1 MCLPRPLSTNDF
13 LAITQKRTE
22 TIVPFRSIKR
32 TLIAALL
39 AVCASAQAQWP
50 AQPVRIIAPFP
61 PGGTIDQLARLFQP
75 HLQQALGQ
83 SIIIENR
90 AGASGSIGTGF
101 AAKSAADGYTWVMV
115 FDTHGVN
122 PSLIPNMPFDTQ
134 KDLAPL
140 MLLGKGAMVITAHSG
155 TPYKAFA
162 EVLQAA
168 RNKSG
173 AISYGTIGSGSLA
186 HLAMTQLGGQLKAE
200 WTHIG
205 YKGGGPLVSDGI
217 AGHVPVTMAT
227 YALWAPHIASGRLRA
242 LAVTSPKRMAQL
254 PEVPTMQELGAAGFE
269 AEAWWGMFAPVG
281 IAPAIMSRMHAE
293 MTKVMKLPVVQER
306 FNQMGIV
313 MSASSPDELGK
324 FLAGEVNR
332 WARVVRDNKI
342 QAGE

>member
-1 MCLPRPLSTNDF
+1 MRLPRALSTNDF
-13 LAITQKRTE
+13 PAIIHKRSE
-22 TIVPFRSIKR
+22 PIVPFRSIKR
-32 TLIAALL
+32 TLFAALL

-90 AGASGSIGTGF
+90 AGASGSIGTGI

-140 MLLGKGAMVITAHSG
+140 MLLGTGAMVATAHSS
-155 TPYKAFA
+155 TPYKIFGD
-162 EVLQAA
+162 VLQAA
-168 RNKSG
+168 RSKAG
-173 AISYGTIGSGSLA
+173 TVSYGSIGSGSLA

-200 WTHIG
+200 WTHIP

-242 LAVTSPKRMAQL
+242 LAVTSPKRMTQL
-254 PEVPTMQELGAAGFE
+254 PEVPTIAELGAPGFE
-269 AEAWWGMFAPVG
+269 AQAWWGMLGPAG
-281 IAPAIMSRMHAE
+281 IPQPIMARMHAE
-293 MTKVMKLPVVQER
+293 MAKVMKLPAVTER

-313 MSASSPDELGK
+313 MAASSPDELGK
-324 FLAGEVNR
+324 FIAGEVSR
-332 WARVVRDNKI
+332 WNKVVRDNKI

>member
-1 MCLPRPLSTNDF
+1 MAVTRTILETCVTINLIRRVFAAFLLALST
-13 LAITQKRTE
+13 
-22 TIVPFRSIKR
+22 
-32 TLIAALL
+32 
-39 AVCASAQAQWP
+39 AVHAQWP
-50 AQPVRIIAPFP
+50 AQPIRIIAPFP
-61 PGGTIDQLARLFQP
+61 PGGTIDQIARLIQP

-90 AGASGSIGTGF
+90 AGASGSIGT
-101 AAKSAADGYTWVMV
+101 ALVAKSAPDGYTWVMV

-140 MLLGKGAMVITAHSG
+140 MLLGTGAMVVTAHSS
-155 TPYKAFA
+155 TPYKTFN

-168 RNKSG
+168 RSKAG
-173 AISYGTIGSGSLA
+173 AISYGSIGSGSLA

-200 WTHIG
+200 WTHIP

-242 LAVTSPKRMAQL
+242 LAVTSPRRMTQL
-254 PEVPTMQELGAAGFE
+254 PDVPTLAELGAPGFE
-269 AEAWWGMFAPVG
+269 AQAWWGMLGPAG
-281 IAPAIMSRMHAE
+281 IPQPIMARMHAG
-293 MTKVMKLPVVQER
+293 MAKVMKLPAVTER

-313 MSASSPDELGK
+313 MAASSPDELGR
-324 FLAGEVNR
+324 FIAGEVSR
-332 WARVVRDNKI
+332 WNKVVRDNKI